1 MIEVE
6 IVDLPEGFECVA
18 RGGSVADVIY
28 DVTPDSLG
36 TWISVRTDGAKIY
49 LFPKR
54 YYRHHDLAKR
64 LGLVS

>member
-1 MIEVE
+1 MME
-6 IVDLPEGFECVA
+6 ILITDLPEGFSVLP

-28 DVTPDSLG
+28 DVTPDSYG
-36 TWISVRTDGAKIY
+36 TWTGVRTDGASLH

-54 YYRHHDLAKR
+54 SYRHHDLAKR

>member
-6 IVDLPEGFECVA
+6 INALPEGFHA
-18 RGGSVADVIY
+18 IPRGGSVADVIY

-36 TWISVRTDGAKIY
+36 TWTGVRTDGTKLY

-54 YYRHHDLAKR
+54 SYRHHDLAKR
-64 LGLVS
+64 LGLVA